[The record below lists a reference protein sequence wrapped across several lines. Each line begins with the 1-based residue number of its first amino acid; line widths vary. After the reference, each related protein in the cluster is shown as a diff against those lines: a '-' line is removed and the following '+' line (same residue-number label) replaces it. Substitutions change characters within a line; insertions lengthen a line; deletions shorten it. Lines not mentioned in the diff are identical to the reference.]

1 MYMKN
6 IWLQLRGDILMDIR
20 QLRYFITIAEEGN
33 ITKAAR
39 RLHIAQ
45 PPLSQQLKL
54 LEEELG
60 VKLVERGSRKIQL
73 TDAGKILRHRAE
85 QVVELVD
92 STVKELKD
100 FNEGLQGTLSV
111 GTVPSSGSTLLPERI
126 YNFHESYPGVS
137 FQIWEGDT
145 YRILDLLNN
154 GVIEIGIVRTPINSE
169 FFEIIYLPDEPMVV
183 ATRGDMYW
191 EEEQKSICLKELK
204 DKPLIIDRRFE
215 KMIVDSCEKSGFEPK
230 ILCKSDDARS
240 ILLWAD
246 TGIGAAIVPKAAIGL
261 IPSANLK
268 YKEINEA
275 SLATQTAI
283 IWMKNRYLSSAAKH
297 FLETFLV

>member
-1 MYMKN
+1 
-6 IWLQLRGDILMDIR
+6 MDIR

-85 QVVELVD
+85 QVVELVE

-126 YNFHESYPGVS
+126 YNFHESYPGVT

-191 EEEQKSICLKELK
+191 GKEQKSICLKELK

-246 TGIGAAIVPKAAIGL
+246 TGIGVAIVPKAAMGL
-261 IPSANLK
+261 IPSTNLK
-268 YKEINEA
+268 YKEINES
-275 SLATQTAI
+275 SLETQTAI

>member
-1 MYMKN
+1 MKN

-126 YNFHESYPGVS
+126 YNFHESYPGVT

-191 EEEQKSICLKELK
+191 GEEKKSICLKELK

-215 KMIVDSCEKSGFEPK
+215 KMVVDSCEKSGFQPK

-246 TGIGAAIVPKAAIGL
+246 TGIGVAIVPKAAMGL
-261 IPSANLK
+261 IPSTNLK
-268 YKEINEA
+268 YKEINES
-275 SLATQTAI
+275 SLETQTAI

>member
-1 MYMKN
+1 MKN

-126 YNFHESYPGVS
+126 YNFHESYPGVT

-191 EEEQKSICLKELK
+191 GEEQKSICLKELK

-215 KMIVDSCEKSGFEPK
+215 KMVVDSCEKSGFEPK

-246 TGIGAAIVPKAAIGL
+246 TGIGVAIVPKAAMGL
-261 IPSANLK
+261 IPSTNLK
-268 YKEINEA
+268 YREINES
-275 SLATQTAI
+275 SLETQTAI
-283 IWMKNRYLSSAAKH
+283 IWIKNRYLSSAAKH

>member
-1 MYMKN
+1 
-6 IWLQLRGDILMDIR
+6 MDIR
-20 QLRYFITIAEEGN
+20 QLKYFITIAEEGN
-33 ITKAAR
+33 ITKAAK

-54 LEEELG
+54 LEEELE

-73 TDAGKILRHRAE
+73 TDAGRILRHRAE
-85 QVVELVD
+85 QIVELVD

-100 FNEGLQGTLSV
+100 FNQGLQGTLSV

-145 YRILDLLNN
+145 YRVMDLLNN
-154 GVIEIGIVRTPINSE
+154 GVVEIGIIRTPIKSE
-169 FFEIIYLPDEPMVV
+169 FFEIIYLPNEPMVV
-183 ATRGDMYW
+183 ATRGNMYW
-191 EEEQKSICLKELK
+191 KEEQEAISLKDLK

-215 KMIVDSCEKSGFEPK
+215 KMIIDSCEKSGFEPK
-230 ILCKSDDARS
+230 ILCRSDDARS

-261 IPSANLK
+261 IPSTNLK
-268 YKEINEA
+268 YKEINET
-275 SLATQTAI
+275 SLETQTAI

-297 FLETFLV
+297 FLESFSSRTRA

>member
-1 MYMKN
+1 MKN

-126 YNFHESYPGVS
+126 YNFHESYPGVT

-183 ATRGDMYW
+183 ATRGDRYW
-191 EEEQKSICLKELK
+191 EEEQKSICLEELK

-246 TGIGAAIVPKAAIGL
+246 TGIGIAIVPKAAMGL
-261 IPSANLK
+261 IPSTNLK
-268 YKEINEA
+268 YKEIDES
-275 SLATQTAI
+275 SLETQTAI

>member
-1 MYMKN
+1 
-6 IWLQLRGDILMDIR
+6 MDIR

-60 VKLVERGSRKIQL
+60 VKLVERGSRQIQL

-92 STVKELKD
+92 STIKELKD

-126 YNFHESYPGVS
+126 YNFHENYPGVS

-154 GVIEIGIVRTPINSE
+154 GVIEIGIVRTPIN
-169 FFEIIYLPDEPMVV
+169 
-183 ATRGDMYW
+183 
-191 EEEQKSICLKELK
+191 
-204 DKPLIIDRRFE
+204 
-215 KMIVDSCEKSGFEPK
+215 
-230 ILCKSDDARS
+230 
-240 ILLWAD
+240 
-246 TGIGAAIVPKAAIGL
+246 
-261 IPSANLK
+261 
-268 YKEINEA
+268 
-275 SLATQTAI
+275 
-283 IWMKNRYLSSAAKH
+283 
-297 FLETFLV
+297 

>member
-1 MYMKN
+1 
-6 IWLQLRGDILMDIR
+6 MDIR

-126 YNFHESYPGVS
+126 YNFHESYPGVT

-191 EEEQKSICLKELK
+191 GEEQKSICLKELK

-215 KMIVDSCEKSGFEPK
+215 KMVVDSCEKSGFEPK

-246 TGIGAAIVPKAAIGL
+246 TGIGVAIVPKAAMGL
-261 IPSANLK
+261 IPSTNLK
-268 YKEINEA
+268 YKEINES
-275 SLATQTAI
+275 SLETQTAI

>member
-1 MYMKN
+1 
-6 IWLQLRGDILMDIR
+6 MDIR

-126 YNFHESYPGVS
+126 YNFHESYPGVT

-191 EEEQKSICLKELK
+191 GEEQKSICLKELK

-215 KMIVDSCEKSGFEPK
+215 KMVVDSCEKSGFEPK

-246 TGIGAAIVPKAAIGL
+246 TGIGVAIVPKAAMGL
-261 IPSANLK
+261 IPSTNLK
-268 YKEINEA
+268 YREINES
-275 SLATQTAI
+275 SLETQTAI
-283 IWMKNRYLSSAAKH
+283 IWIKNRYLSSAAKH

>member
-1 MYMKN
+1 MKN
-6 IWLQLRGDILMDIR
+6 IWLQLREDILMDIR

-126 YNFHESYPGVS
+126 YNFHESYPGVT

-191 EEEQKSICLKELK
+191 GEEKKSICLKELK

-215 KMIVDSCEKSGFEPK
+215 RMVVDSCERSGFQPK

-246 TGIGAAIVPKAAIGL
+246 TGIGVAIVPKAAMGL
-261 IPSANLK
+261 IPSTNLK
-268 YKEINEA
+268 YKEINES
-275 SLATQTAI
+275 SLETQTAI